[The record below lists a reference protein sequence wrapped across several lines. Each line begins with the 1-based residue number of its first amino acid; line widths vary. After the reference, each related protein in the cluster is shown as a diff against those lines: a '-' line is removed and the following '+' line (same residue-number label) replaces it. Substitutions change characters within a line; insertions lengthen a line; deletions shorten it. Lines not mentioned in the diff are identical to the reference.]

1 MLWSAA
7 SEAVPIYPLY
17 ALLFAD
23 SGLSAAEISG
33 LFVLWSAVGVVAEVP
48 AGAWADRHSRRGALV
63 LAGVLQAAGHVL
75 WIAWPQI
82 GGFALG
88 FALWALGGAFGSG
101 SLEAL
106 VHDGLAAAGEEHRY
120 AAVMGRAAAVALG
133 VQIPLAVAAG
143 GLFAAGGYP
152 LVGAASAAACLGA
165 AALAL
170 TLPEA
175 SRSQED
181 EDGDP
186 GFAATLRSGLREAVA
201 SRAVRGAVL
210 AVAALSGLDA
220 IEEYFA
226 LLAGDWGV
234 PTAAVPVALVV
245 IPLAGGAG
253 AALAGRAMAA
263 ARPIGRRGRGR
274 SAARGLGAVM
284 PLGAAAL
291 ALAALA
297 AVPAGLGG
305 VAAFYGAL
313 RLAMVVA
320 DARLQERI
328 GPASRAT
335 VTSVASL
342 GSELV
347 AIALFGAWAIGGLPL
362 TWVLVALVAVATA
375 RPLSAPGR
383 GR

>member
-1 MLWSAA
+1 MLWSAL

-33 LFVLWSAVGVVAEVP
+33 LLVLWSAVGVVAEVP
-48 AGAWADRHSRRGALV
+48 AGAWADRHSRRSALV
-63 LAGVLQAAGHVL
+63 LAGALQAAGHVL
-75 WIAWPQI
+75 WIAWPAT

-88 FALWALGGAFGSG
+88 FVLWALGGAFGSG

-120 AAVMGRAAAVALG
+120 AGVMGRAAAAALG

-143 GLFAAGGYP
+143 ALFAVGGYP
-152 LVGAASAAACLGA
+152 MVGAASAAACLGA

-175 SRSQED
+175 PREGGD
-181 EDGDP
+181 DGEP
-186 GFAATLRSGLREAVA
+186 GFGDTLRAGLREAVA

-226 LLAGDWGV
+226 LLAADWGV

-245 IPLAGGAG
+245 IPLAGAAG
-253 AALAGRAMAA
+253 SALAGRAMGAL
-263 ARPIGRRGRGR
+263 RPIGRRRRGQL
-274 SAARGLGAVM
+274 AAHGLGAVM
-284 PLGAAAL
+284 PLGAAAF
-291 ALAALA
+291 ALAAMA
-297 AVPAGLGG
+297 AVPVGLGG
-305 VAAFYGAL
+305 VAVFYGAL

-342 GSELV
+342 GSEIV

-362 TWVLVALVAVATA
+362 ACILVALVAVATA
-375 RPLSAPGR
+375 QRPR
-383 GR
+383 